1 MYQTHLNYYYS
12 YDISKFNMAKVLCFL
27 FLFLCLTASTVFCNI
42 SHQSDHVNTHLIS
55 EVLSIHPGR
64 SFSVGV
70 LLELEKGWHT
80 YWLNSGDSGLPI
92 AITWKLPPGFIPG
105 EIQWPYPDRFGTDSV
120 VNFGY
125 EEEVLLITEIQ
136 APPTAKPGETI
147 KIEADVEWLVC
158 KEECLPGHT
167 GITLSL
173 PVQYKEPASNLFWA
187 KKFTDTR
194 KKLPIH
200 SKDWSVRS
208 AINKNHVLLSI
219 SSPTWFK
226 NQMTDIY
233 FYPEQ
238 SELFD
243 YSSPQY
249 FEKTEDGYAIRAKLS
264 TLAQKIPLKLQG
276 VLVSDKSWS
285 RDSENR
291 ALRIAVPFAQHKKED
306 KKTQKEVSR

>member
-80 YWLNSGDSGLPI
+80 YW
-92 AITWKLPPGFIPG
+92 
-105 EIQWPYPDRFGTDSV
+105 
-120 VNFGY
+120 
-125 EEEVLLITEIQ
+125 
-136 APPTAKPGETI
+136 
-147 KIEADVEWLVC
+147 
-158 KEECLPGHT
+158 
-167 GITLSL
+167 
-173 PVQYKEPASNLFWA
+173 
-187 KKFTDTR
+187 
-194 KKLPIH
+194 